1 MSHVARYENIG
12 AAVET
17 PAVIVAAAMLA
28 AAVVVDDMD
37 PRVQEEMD
45 DGAHEHGE
53 KFVEA
58 HQHGH
63 LVDSRHCFAW
73 CRSRPR

>member
-1 MSHVARYENIG
+1 M
-12 AAVET
+12 
-17 PAVIVAAAMLA
+17 PA

-53 KFVEA
+53 KIVEA

-73 CRSRPR
+73 CKSRPR